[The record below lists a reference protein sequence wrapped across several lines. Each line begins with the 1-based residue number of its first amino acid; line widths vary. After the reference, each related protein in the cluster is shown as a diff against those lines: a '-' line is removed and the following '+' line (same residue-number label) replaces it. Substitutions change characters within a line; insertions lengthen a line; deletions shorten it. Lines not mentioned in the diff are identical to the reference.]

1 MLIKKL
7 LKDSSQEIDQI
18 VEDKLEKYLLL
29 LCKWNKTRNLVSR
42 NLSKVE
48 LAKHI
53 YDCICLMPLLD
64 DEPIIDIGTGAGL
77 PGIIISIMDKN
88 KSVTLIEPNKK
99 KISFLLHIQ
108 ADMGL
113 KNLIIKEERIEN
125 AVFNSEGIIVARAF
139 TEPNKFIQILE
150 KKNIKNNRIIM
161 MVSQD
166 IKILN
171 PNWQA
176 VYTTS
181 EAEQALEKKR
191 GFLNISRNKN

>member
-18 VEDKLEKYLLL
+18 VEDKLEKYLAL

-77 PGIIISIMDKN
+77 PGIIISIMDEN

>member
-18 VEDKLEKYLLL
+18 VEDKLEKYLAL

>member
-7 LKDSSQEIDQI
+7 LKESSQEIDQI
-18 VEDKLEKYLLL
+18 AEDKLEKYLVL

-64 DEPIIDIGTGAGL
+64 DKPIIDIGTGAGL
-77 PGIIISIMDKN
+77 PGIIVSIMDEN

-113 KNLIIKEERIEN
+113 KNLIIKEERLED
-125 AVFNSEGIIVARAF
+125 ALFNSEGIIVTRAF
-139 TEPNKFIQILE
+139 TEPNKLIQLLE

-161 MVSQD
+161 MVSED

-181 EAEQALEKKR
+181 EAEQVLEKKR

>member
-18 VEDKLEKYLLL
+18 VEDKLEKYLAI

>member
-77 PGIIISIMDKN
+77 PGIIISIMDEN

-191 GFLNISRNKN
+191 GFLTISRNKN

>member
-18 VEDKLEKYLLL
+18 VEDKLEKYLAL

-77 PGIIISIMDKN
+77 PGIIISIMDEN

-108 ADMGL
+108 ADIGL
-113 KNLIIKEERIEN
+113 KNLIIKEERIES
-125 AVFNSEGIIVARAF
+125 AVFDSEGIIVARAF